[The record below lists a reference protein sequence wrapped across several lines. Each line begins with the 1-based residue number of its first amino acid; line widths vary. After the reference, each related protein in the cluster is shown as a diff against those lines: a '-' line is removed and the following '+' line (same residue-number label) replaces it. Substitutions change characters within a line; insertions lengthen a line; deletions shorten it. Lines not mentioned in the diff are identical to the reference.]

1 MKYFSATLLA
11 LIILTFS
18 FFSPPVLAREQ
29 AREIPVLIDNLPV
42 SFDVQPVIQNGRTLV
57 PFRAIAEALNISVNW
72 DGATQTVE
80 ATDGKTRVI
89 LQIGN
94 KNASKN
100 GAAIPLDVPPVILDG
115 RTLIPLRFFG
125 EAFNCNVSWDQ
136 DTYRVEIASGPREMA
151 LIGFYALGDS
161 ATSSWTNLFRKAYPE
176 TSTGNTDVVDELALG
191 WYSFDEQGNLL
202 TRSWTGWQR
211 PAGWENVLEAAE
223 EYNLKTEMT
232 IYITDRYGTLSSLLA
247 NKTASLR
254 LIEGIMEEAVLYGGV
269 NLNFEEYGLA
279 KDGEDLLAARQL
291 LTDFVRLL
299 SVQLK
304 SAHKNLTL
312 TIHPPNSVYKGYDY
326 KALGEIA
333 DHIIIMAYDY
343 GPKPEP
349 ASLVLQAVEMAQEAV
364 PPQKLILGICAP
376 YETAESMDAKIG
388 IAKRYNLHG
397 IALWRLGLVTQEMWQ
412 VLRNNIH

>member
-1 MKYFSATLLA
+1 MCQTKKLIQYILFSTKGRLPMKYFSATLLA

-211 PAGWENVLEAAE
+211 PAGWENVLEAAS
-223 EYNLKTEMT
+223 
-232 IYITDRYGTLSSLLA
+232 LSS
-247 NKTASLR
+247 S
-254 LIEGIMEEAVLYGGV
+254 G
-269 NLNFEEYGLA
+269 
-279 KDGEDLLAARQL
+279 
-291 LTDFVRLL
+291 
-299 SVQLK
+299 
-304 SAHKNLTL
+304 
-312 TIHPPNSVYKGYDY
+312 
-326 KALGEIA
+326 
-333 DHIIIMAYDY
+333 
-343 GPKPEP
+343 
-349 ASLVLQAVEMAQEAV
+349 
-364 PPQKLILGICAP
+364 
-376 YETAESMDAKIG
+376 
-388 IAKRYNLHG
+388 
-397 IALWRLGLVTQEMWQ
+397 
-412 VLRNNIH
+412 

>member
-1 MKYFSATLLA
+1 MKYVLVTLLT

-18 FFSPPVLAREQ
+18 FFLPPVLAQEQ
-29 AREIPVLIDNLPV
+29 ARETLVLIDNLPV

-72 DGATQTVE
+72 DGAAQTVE
-80 ATDGKTRVI
+80 ATDGITRVI
-89 LQIGN
+89 LQIGS

-100 GAAIPLDVPPVILDG
+100 GAAISLDVPPVILDG
-115 RTLIPLRFFG
+115 RTLIPLRFFS
-125 EAFNCNVSWDQ
+125 EAFNCDVLWDP
-136 DTYRVEIASGPREMA
+136 DTYRVEIMSGPKEMTV
-151 LIGFYALGDS
+151 IGFYALGDS

-176 TSTGNTDVVDELALG
+176 TSTGNTDVTDELALG
-191 WYSFDEQGNLL
+191 WYSSDEQGNLL

-211 PAGWENVLEAAE
+211 PVDWENVLEAAE
-223 EYNLKTEMT
+223 EYNLKTEMA
-232 IYITDRYGTLSSLLA
+232 IYITDRNGILSSLLTR
-247 NKTASLR
+247 KTASAR
-254 LIEGIMEEAVLYGGV
+254 LVKEIMEEADLYEGV
-269 NLNFEEYGLA
+269 NLDLEEYGLTI
-279 KDGEDLLAARQL
+279 DGENLLVARQL

-304 SAHKNLTL
+304 PANKSLTL
-312 TIHPPNSVYKGYDY
+312 TIHPSNSVYKGYDY

-333 DHIIIMAYDY
+333 DRIIIMAYDY

-349 ASLVLQAVEMAQEAV
+349 VSLVAQAVEMACKAIPSEQLV
-364 PPQKLILGICAP
+364 LGICAP
-376 YETAESMDAKIG
+376 YETAESMDDKIG